1 MAGMSSRV
9 MLLSIPSLGMH
20 RVTGISSKLR
30 SCIPFQPCHAQRAFN
45 SGMCVAIF
53 TTCCVCPIFFRV
65 NRGPCFSFFRK
76 LSVWLNLSK
85 MDMKMK
91 KVLMRPPSFSQ
102 PVSTITA
109 ARLGSP
115 ELGYLVDR
123 LFTECPQF
131 PLSGLISMYNTVYCR
146 LRQ

>member
-1 MAGMSSRV
+1 M
-9 MLLSIPSLGMH
+9 
-20 RVTGISSKLR
+20 
-30 SCIPFQPCHAQRAFN
+30 
-45 SGMCVAIF
+45 
-53 TTCCVCPIFFRV
+53 CPIFFRV
-65 NRGPCFSFFRK
+65 NRGPCFSFFPK
-76 LSVWLNLSK
+76 LSVWVKLSK

-109 ARLGSP
+109 ARLGSR

-123 LFTECPQF
+123 LFTKCPQF
-131 PLSGLISMYNTVYCR
+131 LLSGLISMYNTVYCR

>member
-1 MAGMSSRV
+1 
-9 MLLSIPSLGMH
+9 
-20 RVTGISSKLR
+20 
-30 SCIPFQPCHAQRAFN
+30 
-45 SGMCVAIF
+45 
-53 TTCCVCPIFFRV
+53 
-65 NRGPCFSFFRK
+65 
-76 LSVWLNLSK
+76 VWLNLSK